1 MPIPKRYFHCSQEII
16 ADPEVWEF
24 TSEFGDRAL
33 RTWLQILIYL
43 ERSDNQWRLAGEWLA
58 VLSRTTRQS
67 VANCSRQ
74 IRWLVAKEWLL
85 VGESAADGS
94 PLVLNGR
101 NWLKYNKTRGRKNNL
116 LTPDQGADEHPLR
129 TVPYRTVPIKNTPTP
144 LVLTPEELAERFNA
158 IPGVKPAN
166 FIDGKLPKTIHEK
179 SRCRIKE
186 HNTQEFWETFLKLI
200 QQSSFLTGKVP
211 GRDGDEPFRASFDW
225 IMGPKNF
232 DKVLSGKYSDQPTQ
246 PKKRIIY
253 T

>member
-85 VGESAADGS
+85 VGESAPDGS

-129 TVPYRTVPIKNTPTP
+129 TVPYHTVPIKNKNKTSPAPQMTALAPTENNDP
-144 LVLTPEELAERFNA
+144 IPTLQYDTEFEQFWTTYPRKSGGKKFAHKAWMKAKDRPPIEQILAVIEKLKQSEQWIRDNGQY
-158 IPGVKPAN
+158 IPHPSTWLN
-166 FIDGKLPKTIHEK
+166 
-179 SRCRIKE
+179 
-186 HNTQEFWETFLKLI
+186 Q
-200 QQSSFLTGKVP
+200 
-211 GRDGDEPFRASFDW
+211 GRWTDEPQSPPA
-225 IMGPKNF
+225 
-232 DKVLSGKYSDQPTQ
+232 